1 MRWRPA
7 PRRPFDRSTLLAV
20 TTAASPAPPAPTD
33 PAPPRRVLVVSNEST
48 YLLAHRLPLLSALQA
63 AGTALHVV
71 TDARASRHHWPADLP
86 LTDLPIPRFKLSAR
100 QDGRFL
106 WAVYRA
112 IRRQRPDLV
121 HAITVKGTVLAAL
134 AVLLARVSVAMPPA
148 LVMTVPGLGRVFAR
162 SAVSPAATVR
172 RGLVAGVLRAA
183 ARHPH
188 TVVTFENPH
197 DRAVWRA
204 TGILPRHRG
213 IVVKG
218 TGIDPGGFDIPS
230 ARRTAGGAVTVLFAG
245 RLLRSKGL
253 DLVLEA
259 AGRMAATHPQVR
271 FLIAGGTTPG
281 DPDAIDPA
289 GLAGRPNVTALGH
302 VDTLPAVMAGA
313 DIFCLPTRYGEG
325 LPRVLMEATAA
336 GCAVVASRQPGC
348 RAFVRSGETGV
359 LIDAERPGAG
369 DRLTAALIRL
379 ADDPGLRRR
388 LAEAGRR
395 RLREDGFAQ
404 TAVTAQFFAAY
415 RAAVSGGPA

>member
-1 MRWRPA
+1 M
-7 PRRPFDRSTLLAV
+7 
-20 TTAASPAPPAPTD
+20 TTATSPVPPAPTD
-33 PAPPRRVLVVSNEST
+33 PALPRRVLVVSNEST
-48 YLLAHRLPLLSALQA
+48 YLLAHRRPLLNALRA
-63 AGTALHVV
+63 AGTALHIV
-71 TDARASRHHWPADLP
+71 TDARASRHHWPTDLP
-86 LTDLPIPRFKLSAR
+86 LTDLPIPRFSLSPF

-106 WAVYRA
+106 WAVYRT
-112 IRRQRPDLV
+112 IRRRRPDLV
-121 HAITVKGTVLAAL
+121 HAITVKGNVLAAL
-134 AVLLARVSVAMPPA
+134 AVLLARVSVAAPPA

-162 SAVSPAATVR
+162 TAASPAARLR
-172 RGLVAGVLRAA
+172 RGLVAAVLRAA
-183 ARHPH
+183 ARHRH

-204 TGILPRHRG
+204 VGILPRHGG

-218 TGIDPGGFDIPS
+218 TGIDPSGFDASPGRH
-230 ARRTAGGAVTVLFAG
+230 AADGTVTVLFAG

-259 AGRMAATHPQVR
+259 AGRMATTHPHVR
-271 FLIAGGTTPG
+271 FLIAGGATPG

-289 GLAGRPNVTALGH
+289 GLAGRPNVTPLGH
-302 VDTLPAVMAGA
+302 IDTLPAVMAGA

-348 RAFVRSGETGV
+348 RAFVRSGETGL
-359 LIDAERPGAG
+359 LIDAEGPGAG

-379 ADDPGLRRR
+379 ADDPGLRCR
-388 LAEAGRR
+388 LAAAGRR

-404 TAVTAQFFAAY
+404 PAVTAQFFAAY
-415 RAAVSGGPA
+415 RAALSGAPV